1 MGSEPKLAN
10 HASGSWRELRHLGR
24 PSGYRESDAT
34 MSNFQGCFVGSLPA
48 KSINRVRALA
58 CRNWSSKTVR
68 SG

>member
-1 MGSEPKLAN
+1 MAGVPPP
-10 HASGSWRELRHLGR
+10 GR